1 MSRKQM
7 VKIQELH
14 QSWQGSR
21 GFRMILIFFTT
32 TFWTEVSN
40 AIMHHC
46 FNCFL
51 SIQRLLLGK
60 ASWRWTERKSWNL
73 DLDVCVCKAKA
84 RSCKHTCRRF
94 PILAAYNRQN
104 PEILTCIWRQWS
116 IFFSQSA
123 FTSFLVA
130 KSFVPKLK
138 RFCMKCVGHRSVAV
152 GRVHSGPS
160 HSVLTCIVWWESW
173 LGFRDFPKFWKLF
186 VP

>member
-21 GFRMILIFFTT
+21 GFRMILIFFT

-116 IFFSQSA
+116 IF
-123 FTSFLVA
+123 LVNPH
-130 KSFVPKLK
+130 SPHFWWQNRL
-138 RFCMKCVGHRSVAV
+138 CQNWSVFAWNALVIGPWLLAV
-152 GRVHSGPS
+152 
-160 HSVLTCIVWWESW
+160 CIPD
-173 LGFRDFPKFWKLF
+173 LRIQC
-186 VP
+186 